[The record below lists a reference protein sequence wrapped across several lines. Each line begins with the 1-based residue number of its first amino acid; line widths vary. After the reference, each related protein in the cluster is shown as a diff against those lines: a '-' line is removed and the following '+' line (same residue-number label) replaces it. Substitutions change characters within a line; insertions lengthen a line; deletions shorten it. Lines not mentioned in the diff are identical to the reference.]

1 MTSRFVLYA
10 LLVGC
15 VALATMIYR
24 HITADDPIRFE
35 DLRKL
40 IIAMPI
46 GALLLWLRT
55 DWARQFRRDA
65 SRRDRE
71 QP

>member
-1 MTSRFVLYA
+1 
-10 LLVGC
+10 
-15 VALATMIYR
+15 MIYR
-24 HITADDPIRFE
+24 HVTADDPIRFE
-35 DLRKL
+35 ELRKL
-40 IIAMPI
+40 ILIMPI

-55 DWARQFRRDA
+55 DRARQVRRDA